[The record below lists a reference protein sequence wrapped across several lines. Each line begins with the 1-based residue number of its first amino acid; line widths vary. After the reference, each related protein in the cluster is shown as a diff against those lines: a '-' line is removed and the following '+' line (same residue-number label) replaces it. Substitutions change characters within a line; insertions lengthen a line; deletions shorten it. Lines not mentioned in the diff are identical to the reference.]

1 MQEEDWIRLEIRD
14 WGVGFN
20 PAEVGRGRFG
30 LGGIRERARLLHGP
44 ASIES
49 SPGRGTRILVDLPVA
64 GAPPN
69 SKSWSTQ
76 RIGVL
81 NE

>member
-14 WGVGFN
+14 WGVGLN

-30 LGGIRERARLLHGP
+30 LEGIRERARLLHGR

-64 GAPPN
+64 GAPPEQQELVN
-69 SKSWSTQ
+69 TKDWSS
-76 RIGVL
+76 
-81 NE
+81 E